1 MAEGIDLG
9 TAWINVVPSF
19 KGMASAVSKEI
30 DGTERLLA
38 TRTRSSLSAAGL
50 SAAKGIGSAMA
61 AVGKVGFGA
70 VTAGVAAV
78 GASFA
83 SLMPEV
89 VAASDATDKFKQ
101 TLNFAGLGKSQIEA
115 LTKSTKAYADRTVYD
130 IADIQNTTAQLAAN
144 GVQGFDKLAEAAG
157 NLNAVAGGN
166 KETFR
171 SVGMVLTQTAGAG
184 KLTTEN
190 WNQLADAIP
199 GASGKLQ
206 EALKNAGAYTGDFR
220 DAMAKG
226 QITAEEFNAAI
237 MELGL
242 SDVAIEAAASTK
254 TFEGAWGN
262 LQASMVTGMT
272 NILDKFKPAATDIM
286 SALADQLGPAFED
299 LEDKIEPLAQKF
311 ENFAQKLKD
320 GSITIEDIVNR
331 VKAAAAGFATLWAG
345 GTAMANIDG
354 IFRAL
359 DPLDDIPSMLGS
371 AKDKAQAAAKRFPS
385 FMDGVRE
392 EIELRSMFLRDAYD
406 ELGVDIGAKLD
417 AAREFLSGK
426 ASALSEAVVGKMVDI
441 KDRVAGPLQGLGEK
455 IAAPFQTL
463 GEKVSG
469 PLQSLGEKVSGP
481 LQAVGEKARAAMEPL
496 ANFGSEVA
504 SRIEAGLEP
513 VKNLGNKLSTS
524 LSGLGERIK
533 PALGP
538 LGDAFSGLGDMIGGP
553 LESGLGTIGE
563 KIAGFFSPGK
573 FLKFVSFGVIAA
585 GLVAGLGAAVSS
597 GGQEMLNQIS
607 TFAAQLPGQVQ
618 SLVSSLTSAL
628 PGFMDTGVQVITTL
642 LESLI
647 TAAPMLI
654 SGAGQVIAQLAQGF
668 AAALPTLIPLAVELI
683 GTIATSLVEQ
693 LPLIIQAG
701 LDLLL
706 GLVQGLV
713 QAIPQLIAMLPTI
726 ITALVNGLLQAL
738 PQIIMAGVQLIT
750 VLAQA
755 LVDSIPLIVAMLPQ
769 IIIAVVNGILT
780 NLPQIITAGIQLIV
794 ALINGLVQALPQLI
808 TMGPQ
813 IILQLVSALASNFP
827 QIVQGGVQ
835 AIAALVR
842 GIGSA
847 IPQILSTVS
856 TIPGKILSAMGS
868 LGSLLL
874 DAGKSV
880 IRGFIDGVKSMIG
893 SVQSTFS
900 SLTSMLPDWKGPAPV
915 DKVILRPA
923 GQMVIQGFQR
933 GLESQYD
940 SVRRSLGG
948 FTSELNGSLSV
959 DARYRQS
966 QPARTQQQ
974 VLTSPVFN
982 VTSHDARAA
991 AREVQQELRMM
1002 MGVS

>member
-50 SAAKGIGSAMA
+50 SVAKGIGSAMA

-190 WNQLADAIP
+190 WNQLADAVP

-262 LQASMVTGMT
+262 LQASVVTGMT

-320 GSITIEDIVNR
+320 GSITIEDIVDR

-359 DPLDDIPSMLGS
+359 APLDDIPSMLGS
-371 AKDKAQAAAKRFPS
+371 AKDKAQTAAKRFPS
-385 FMDGVRE
+385 FMDGVRD
-392 EIELRSMFLRDAYD
+392 EIELRASFLRDAYD

-417 AAREFLSGK
+417 AAREFLSTK

-441 KDRVAGPLQGLGEK
+441 KDKVA
-455 IAAPFQTL
+455 
-463 GEKVSG
+463 
-469 PLQSLGEKVSGP
+469 GP

-496 ANFGSEVA
+496 ASFGSEMA

-597 GGQEMLNQIS
+597 GGQEMLNQINS
-607 TFAAQLPGQVQ
+607 FAAQLPGQVQ

-769 IIIAVVNGILT
+769 IIMAIVNGILA
-780 NLPQIITAGIQLIV
+780 NLPGIITAGIQLIV
-794 ALINGLVQALPQLI
+794 ALIDGLVQALPQLI

-813 IILQLVSALASNFP
+813 IILQLVSALASHFP
-827 QIVQGGVQ
+827 QIITSGAQ
-835 AIAALVR
+835 AIGALVR
-842 GIGSA
+842 GLVQA
-847 IPQILSTVS
+847 IPQIVS
-856 TIPGKILSAMGS
+856 TMSSIPGKMLSALGN
-868 LGSLLL
+868 LGSLLVS
-874 DAGKSV
+874 AGRSV
-880 IRGFIDGVKSMIG
+880 IDGFISGIKSAIG
-893 SVQSTFS
+893 GVQSALS
-900 SLTSMLPDWKGPAPV
+900 GLTSMLPDWKGPAPV